1 MREGTCSPE
10 KKDVIS
16 CLATFE
22 YSWWY
27 SQISWLKFSKALFF
41 FTYIYYNT
49 RQCKWCFRLY
59 VMIHEY
65 KSAPAKKKNYS
76 FDRYLS
82 FIPNIF
88 YGILFIQQLNKLH
101 AGIQIRLSA
110 AYPKG
115 LWLNNLLTPWANYH
129 KTIVMN
135 NWKHG
140 PTVSYWRNDGRLFI
154 IIIIAFNFT
163 NMTENVRSN
172 TSVKPQFLT
181 HLKELLSS
189 HASDKVNH

>member
-1 MREGTCSPE
+1 MREETCSPE
-10 KKDVIS
+10 KKDNIS

-22 YSWWY
+22 NSWWY
-27 SQISWLKFSKALFF
+27 SQVSWLKFSKALFF
-41 FTYIYYNT
+41 FTYNT
-49 RQCKWCFRLY
+49 QQCKWCFRLY

-65 KSAPAKKKNYS
+65 KSVPVKKIYS
-76 FDRYLS
+76 FHWYLS

-101 AGIQIRLSA
+101 AGIQIQLFA

-115 LWLNNLLTPWANYH
+115 LWLNNLLTPWPTTT
-129 KTIVMN
+129 KWLWRN

-140 PTVSYWRNDGRLFI
+140 PTVSYWGNDGRLFI
-154 IIIIAFNFT
+154 IIIIAFTFT

-172 TSVKPQFLT
+172 TSVKPQLLT
-181 HLKELLSS
+181 HLKELNSV
-189 HASDKVNH
+189 KPCIW

>member
-10 KKDVIS
+10 KKDDIS

-22 YSWWY
+22 YSWWC
-27 SQISWLKFSKALFF
+27 SHVSWLKFSKALFF

-49 RQCKWCFRLY
+49 QQCKWCFRLY

-65 KSAPAKKKNYS
+65 KSVPVKKIYS
-76 FDRYLS
+76 FHWYLS

-101 AGIQIRLSA
+101 AGIQIQLSA

-115 LWLNNLLTPWANYH
+115 LWLNNLLTPWPTTT
-129 KTIVMN
+129 KWLWRN
-135 NWKHG
+135 NLKHG
-140 PTVSYWRNDGRLFI
+140 PTVSYWGNDGRLFI

-172 TSVKPQFLT
+172 TSVKPQLLT
-181 HLKELLSS
+181 HLKELNSV
-189 HASDKVNH
+189 KPCIW